1 MLLCLFQE
9 EHFGSTP
16 SNETLEGS
24 VDTSQHRIR
33 DEIWDVYAWGTKATL
48 VSTGDCSFFPHT
60 LCGIVYGTQHIR

>member
-33 DEIWDVYAWGTKATL
+33 EMRFEMFMHEEQKQL
-48 VSTGDCSFFPHT
+48 
-60 LCGIVYGTQHIR
+60 